1 MQTMSS
7 EVKELYEVAVEYV
20 SNLEDCSPAQIDKAF
35 LVIELVEDG
44 KLEDALKVGL
54 IY

>member
-1 MQTMSS
+1 MES
-7 EVKELYEVAVEYV
+7 VIKELYEVAVEYV
-20 SNLEDCSPAQIDKAF
+20 SNPEDCSNQQIDKAF